1 MKNELNSALRANKKI
16 FVLTCLLAVSMLA
29 MADGEDPLYK
39 AYFDSIINV
48 AKSETE
54 ARLREDSIAQA
65 KQDSLAEVRRAAM
78 AAEQARIDSIDELR
92 KARMAAAQ
100 AYSDSIDAAER
111 RKMDSIIAA
120 NDSIAAAE
128 AANDSIREIDR
139 FTIGV
144 RGGTAS
150 MLQKMVNKDAKS
162 LFGFDVLLDLQYA
175 HYWLTKKDHKLGL
188 LTGLS
193 FGLAQGGLKSPNS
206 LNQYTVT
213 DPDGMK
219 ADYTV
224 TAENIKERDRQL
236 QLEVPLMFSLV
247 SRQGVFFNFGPRFL
261 LPVYTP
267 YKATLENPYIDAYF
281 EQTDVHVTNEVITGL
296 LEDKQVTGKGTT
308 DNKLKLNITLG
319 TELGYEWEFKNKHS
333 LGLGVYANYGLYSMF
348 KQDAQD
354 LKSLLTVTPAI
365 PSTVTTN
372 SATEAWTEKQGFVDV
387 GVKLAYHFNW
397 WKTRPRKHRN

>member
-1 MKNELNSALRANKKI
+1 MKKI
-16 FVLTCLLAVSMLA
+16 MMITCLLAVSIWA

-39 AYFDSIINV
+39 AYLDSLNRV
-48 AKSETE
+48 NKTQTE
-54 ARLREDSIAQA
+54 QATSVTPAIPAEGTVSTTPATPLTQEQQDSIAEV
-65 KQDSLAEVRRAAM
+65 KRAERAAM
-78 AAEQARIDSIDELR
+78 QARMDSINELR

-100 AYSDSIDAAER
+100 AYSDSLEAAER
-111 RKMDSIIAA
+111 NKQRRSSVA
-120 NDSIAAAE
+120 NDT
-128 AANDSIREIDR
+128 NDSIRQIDR

-144 RGGTAS
+144 RGGAAS
-150 MLQKMVNKDAKS
+150 MLQKLVNEDAKS
-162 LFGFDVLLDLQYA
+162 QFGFDVLLDLQYA
-175 HYWLTKKDHKLGL
+175 HYWLSKKEHKVGL

-193 FGLAQGGLKSPNS
+193 FGLAQGGLKAPNS
-206 LNQYTVT
+206 VNQYTVT

-224 TAENIKERDRQL
+224 TADNIKERDRQL
-236 QLEVPLMFSLV
+236 QVEVPLMFSLITKK
-247 SRQGVFFNFGPRFL
+247 GFFFNLGPRFF

-281 EQTDVHVTNEVITGL
+281 EQTDVHVTNEVITGVMK
-296 LEDKQVTGKGTT
+296 DKVVTGKGTT

-319 TELGYEWEFKNKHS
+319 TELGYEWEFKNKQS

-354 LKSLLTVTPAI
+354 LKSLITVTPAI

-387 GVKLAYHFNW
+387 GIKLAYHFNW
-397 WKTRPRKHRN
+397 WKTKARK

>member
-1 MKNELNSALRANKKI
+1 MKKI
-16 FVLTCLLAVSMLA
+16 MMITCLLAVSIWA

-39 AYFDSIINV
+39 AYLDSLNRVNQTEQTTSV
-48 AKSETE
+48 APATPSESPVATTP
-54 ARLREDSIAQA
+54 ATPLTQAQKDSIAEV
-65 KQDSLAEVRRAAM
+65 KRAERAAM
-78 AAEQARIDSIDELR
+78 KVRMDSINELR

-100 AYSDSIDAAER
+100 AYSDSLEAAAQH
-111 RKMDSIIAA
+111 KYDSIVAA
-120 NDSIAAAE
+120 NDSIAKAE

-144 RGGTAS
+144 RGGAAS
-150 MLQKMVNKDAKS
+150 MLQKLVNEDAKS
-162 LFGFDVLLDLQYA
+162 QFGFDVLLDLQYA
-175 HYWLTKKDHKLGL
+175 HYWLSKKEHKVGL

-193 FGLAQGGLKSPNS
+193 FGLAQGGLKAPNS
-206 LNQYTVT
+206 INQYSVI

-224 TAENIKERDRQL
+224 TADNIKERDRQL
-236 QLEVPLMFSLV
+236 QVEVPLMFSLITKK
-247 SRQGVFFNFGPRFL
+247 GFFFNLGPRFF

-281 EQTDVHVTNEVITGL
+281 EQTDVHVTNEVITGVMK
-296 LEDKQVTGKGTT
+296 DKEVTGKGTT

-319 TELGYEWEFKNKHS
+319 TELGYEWEFKNKQS

-354 LKSLLTVTPAI
+354 LKSLITVTPAI

-387 GVKLAYHFNW
+387 GIKLAYHFNW
-397 WKTRPRKHRN
+397 WKTKARK